1 MFWQFGGRNGDSRA
15 VQGKWKFLKKKDHK
29 ALYDLS
35 NDIEEKNKLSKKYS
49 EIFAKLEKISV
60 DAYKEPRSQKDDGKY
75 TGRPSKPKK
84 KK

>member
-1 MFWQFGGRNGDSRA
+1 MRA
-15 VQGKWKFLKKKDHK
+15 VRIDNMKGLKKGNNF

-35 NDIEEKNKLSKKYS
+35 NDIEEKNDLSGKYP
-49 EIFAKLEKISV
+49 ELAAKMQKIMV

-75 TGRPSKPKK
+75 TGRPAKK